1 MFGLE
6 ITDLAS
12 TLASFAAFAVV
23 VVGVTN
29 WVLRSWLK
37 NYMSELKPNGGSSLK
52 DSVNQINKDVTE
64 IRVSLA
70 RLEGRFT
77 QHLEDSDK

>member
-1 MFGLE
+1 MF
-6 ITDLAS
+6 DLTLPELGS

-29 WVLRSWLK
+29 WILRSWLK

-52 DSVNQINKDVTE
+52 DAVNKINEDVTE
-64 IRVSLA
+64 IRISVA
-70 RLEGRFT
+70 RLEGRFA
-77 QHLEDSDK
+77 QHIEDSDK

>member
-6 ITDLAS
+6 IPDLAS

-23 VVGVTN
+23 VVSVTN
-29 WVLRSWLK
+29 WILRSWLK

-77 QHLEDSDK
+77 QHIEDSEK